1 MNEYPRDEFDA
12 VPENSRRE
20 GAHRTFVQLR
30 DPRKGVWPIVIC
42 GVLALVVGLVSYFVI
57 APKADK
63 AIHTEPSSTSAS
75 QGAAGTGSKAPE
87 STGASQTPSA
97 SGSATPSAT
106 PLDTPTETPSET
118 RSSSESTP
126 SSSES
131 SSSPATSSSSA
142 DVKKSTRVGVYNG
155 TGVSGLAGG
164 SSSTL
169 RGAGFANT
177 STGNWTKRA
186 AVSAVYYKTSDLADT
201 AKEIASELGIS
212 AVVQTSNI
220 PSAVSVV
227 IGSDK
232 LTR

>member
-42 GVLALVVGLVSYFVI
+42 GVLALVVGLVSYSVI
-57 APKADK
+57 APKADE
-63 AIHTEPSSTSAS
+63 AIHAEPSSTS
-75 QGAAGTGSKAPE
+75 QGTAGTGIKAPE

-106 PLDTPTETPSET
+106 PSETPTETPSET
-118 RSSSESTP
+118 SSSSESTP

-131 SSSPATSSSSA
+131 SSSPTTSSSSA
-142 DVKKSTRVGVYNG
+142 NVNTSARVGVYNA

-164 SSSTL
+164 SSATL

-186 AVSAVYYKTSDLADT
+186 SVSAVYYKTSDLAET

-227 IGSDK
+227 IGSAQ